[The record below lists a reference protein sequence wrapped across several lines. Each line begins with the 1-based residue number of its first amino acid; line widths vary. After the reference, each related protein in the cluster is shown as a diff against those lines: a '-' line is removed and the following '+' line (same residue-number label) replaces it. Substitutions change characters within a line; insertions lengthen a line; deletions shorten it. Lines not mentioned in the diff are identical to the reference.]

1 VHTGSVADAVV
12 GAAVAAGVVLAATPY
27 LARLTVTTPDRE
39 NATWYRGAAASRRIV
54 WFTALAGLVL
64 GGLAGAAAGWSA
76 LLPAFVAIAL
86 CGTPLTVIDYAH
98 HRLPNRL
105 VYPAAAAALVLLA
118 LAAAVRHE
126 WSDYLRAIEGGAVT
140 YVVLFVLM
148 FISPK
153 SFGWG
158 DVRLGGILGLYL
170 GYEAWIAVYFG
181 IFGGF
186 VLGTLVAL
194 VLLATGRANRKT
206 PIAFGPML
214 LVGALAVL
222 AFNLTPSIGS

>member
-1 VHTGSVADAVV
+1 VHNGSVANQVL
-12 GAAVAAGVVLAATPY
+12 GAAVAASVVLAATPY
-27 LARLTVTTPDRE
+27 LARLSVTVPDRE
-39 NATWYRGAAASRRIV
+39 NPTWYRGATASRRIV
-54 WFTALAGLVL
+54 LFTALTGLVL
-64 GGLAGAAAGWSA
+64 GGVAGAAGAWSA

-86 CGTPLTVIDYAH
+86 LGTPLTVIDYAH

-105 VYPAAAAALVLLA
+105 VYPAAGAAVVLLA

-126 WSDYLRAIEGGAVT
+126 WSDYLRAIEGGAAT

-158 DVRLGGILGLYL
+158 DVRLGGVLGLYL
-170 GYEAWIAVYFG
+170 GYHSWVAVYFG

-186 VLGTLVAL
+186 VLGSLVAL
-194 VLLATGRANRKT
+194 ILLAAGRADRKT

-214 LVGALAVL
+214 LLGALVVL
-222 AFNLTPSIGS
+222 AFHLTPTIGS